1 MCSQGGAAG
10 ELTGRTSRSDDADGA
25 RDDTRR
31 TAARPAPV
39 AYGGRVS
46 SPRPT
51 DAPPGERPDPR
62 DANGRGGQ
70 PQPLPW
76 QGRGERADW
85 ILLGGIAAS
94 TLIPL
99 LLLPL
104 TPALVSSHP
113 ALLEALRGSTAS
125 VINMGARARIGETS
139 IVLAVLLGVPSLMMF
154 DWVYWWAG
162 RRWGDAVFVWLLGG
176 PGPKTQQR
184 LDRLHR
190 IEAKVGP
197 FAVVFAY
204 LLPIPAALVY
214 AAVGDG
220 GMRLWVFLLL
230 DVLGTL
236 LWTGL
241 LSAAGYGFGQGAV
254 DVADTIS
261 HYGIWATL
269 AIVLF
274 IMVTARRRQRR

>member
-1 MCSQGGAAG
+1 VHGV
-10 ELTGRTSRSDDADGA
+10 
-25 RDDTRR
+25 
-31 TAARPAPV
+31 PA
-39 AYGGRVS
+39 
-46 SPRPT
+46 PRPT
-51 DAPPGERPDPR
+51 DAAAPRERPEPGDPR
-62 DANGRGGQ
+62 AAGAANGRAG
-70 PQPLPW
+70 QPLPW

-85 ILLGGIAAS
+85 IILAGIAAS

-104 TPALVSSHP
+104 VPALVSSHP
-113 ALLEALRGSTAS
+113 ELLELLRGSTAS
-125 VINMGARARIGETS
+125 IINMGARARIGETS
-139 IVLAVLLGVPSLMMF
+139 IVLAVILGVPSLMMF

-176 PGPKTQQR
+176 PGPKTEQR

-204 LLPIPAALVY
+204 LLPVPSALIY

-220 GMRLWVFLLL
+220 GMRLPIFLVL
-230 DVLGTL
+230 DLIGTL

-241 LSAAGYGFGQGAV
+241 LAGAGYGFGQGAV

-261 HYGIWATL
+261 HYGLWATL

-274 IMVTARRRQRR
+274 IVVTTRRRRR

>member
-1 MCSQGGAAG
+1 V
-10 ELTGRTSRSDDADGA
+10 DVVPA
-25 RDDTRR
+25 R
-31 TAARPAPV
+31 
-39 AYGGRVS
+39 
-46 SPRPT
+46 RPT
-51 DAPPGERPDPR
+51 DARPREGP
-62 DANGRGGQ
+62 DAQAGNGGPAR

-85 ILLGGIAAS
+85 IILGGIAAS

-104 TPALVSSHP
+104 IPALVSSHP
-113 ALLEALRGSTAS
+113 ELLELLRGSTAS

-139 IVLAVLLGVPSLMMF
+139 IVLAVILGVPSLMMF

-176 PGPKTQQR
+176 PGPKTEQR

-190 IEAKVGP
+190 IEAKAGP

-204 LLPIPAALVY
+204 LLPVPAALVY

-220 GMRLWVFLLL
+220 GMRLGVFLLL

-254 DVADTIS
+254 DVADTIA

-274 IMVTARRRQRR
+274 VMVTARRRQR